1 MKFDTQMFALSPLS
15 FIPHPLTPRLA
26 SEIFLSRLPGRE
38 VRMKGSATRFRFRVL
53 ALPYLILLFLL
64 PATLMAQEKKLLRV
78 VFVSLSWNSEI
89 PFRVAMA
96 RGFFKSQGLQIEPI
110 FIRGGPAAIAALVS
124 GEVDFASIGG
134 AQAVIRS
141 KSRGL
146 DVSIIASISN
156 ATNYQLL
163 GNKQT
168 RTLEDLKGKMIG
180 VTGAGAFSDFAM
192 RSFLK
197 KNNIDPTKDV
207 VLRAVGNTVL
217 RAAALEKG
225 LIAAAPFSPEDAV
238 RLMKSG
244 YPLIAN
250 LAESLSIPQS
260 IIVGRNEMMEKNPE
274 TSKRFL
280 KALVMGVNLARTN
293 KKETI
298 KAGYDAGLAGDPET
312 VSAAYDLYASALAQD
327 LNIAVPGI
335 QLMLEEDVRAGLVD
349 PKFTVDRVINDRF
362 LKKAQ
367 EELKAEG
374 RSKP

>member
-1 MKFDTQMFALSPLS
+1 MKCSAHRFRLRVLSPLY
-15 FIPHPLTPRLA
+15 L
-26 SEIFLSRLPGRE
+26 
-38 VRMKGSATRFRFRVL
+38 VL
-53 ALPYLILLFLL
+53 LLLI
-64 PATLMAQEKKLLRV
+64 PATLMAQEKTLLRV

-146 DVSIIASISN
+146 DVSIIGSISN

-260 IIVGRNEMMEKNPE
+260 IIVGRNEMMEKNPA
-274 TSKRFL
+274 TTRRFL

-349 PKFTVDRVINDRF
+349 PKFTVDKVINDRF

-374 RSKP
+374 RLKP

>member
-1 MKFDTQMFALSPLS
+1 
-15 FIPHPLTPRLA
+15 
-26 SEIFLSRLPGRE
+26 
-38 VRMKGSATRFRFRVL
+38 MKGSTSRFRFRVFSPL
-53 ALPYLILLFLL
+53 YLVLLLL
-64 PATLMAQEKKLLRV
+64 IPATSMAQEKKLLRV

-134 AQAVIRS
+134 AQAVLRS

-146 DVSIIASISN
+146 DVSIIGSISN

-197 KNNIDPTKDV
+197 KNNIDPAKDV

-250 LAESLSIPQS
+250 LAESLNIPQS

-298 KAGYDAGLAGDPET
+298 KAGYDAGLTGDPET

-335 QLMLEEDVRAGLVD
+335 QLMLDS
-349 PKFTVDRVINDRF
+349 KFTVDRAINDRF

-374 RSKP
+374 RLKP